1 MGNKLKI
8 GLAQYSPV
16 WEDKTASIKKIE
28 NLLSDSNVYN
38 LLVFPEMTLT
48 GFTMRSEKFSEDLTG
63 ESYNFFS
70 TLAKEKKCAV
80 MYGVIEKGRRKN
92 FNTLVHL
99 NNQGKILSTYRKI
112 HPFSY
117 SKENVFFGK
126 GKGTVITKVKGI
138 KIGLSICYDLR
149 FPELYRFY
157 AKEKVH
163 LIVDIANWPDTR
175 IEHWRVLLKARAI
188 ENQCY
193 VVGVN
198 RVGDDPKLHYNGFS
212 SVFDP
217 MGKEIVTVENDEKIV
232 AAEID
237 KSYADEVRKK
247 LPFLNDMRLIK

>member
-1 MGNKLKI
+1 MNNKLTI
-8 GLAQYSPV
+8 GLVQYSPV
-16 WEDKTASIKKIE
+16 WEDKSESIKKLE
-28 NLLSDSNVYN
+28 SLLSSSEASNLLI
-38 LLVFPEMTLT
+38 FPEMTLT
-48 GFTMRSEKFSEDLTG
+48 GFTMKSKEFAEELEGESFLFFSE
-63 ESYNFFS
+63 
-70 TLAKEKKCAV
+70 LAKEKKCAV
-80 MYGVIEKGRRKN
+80 MYGLIEKGKKKN

-99 NNQGKILSTYRKI
+99 NNQGRIISSYRKI

-117 SKENVFFGK
+117 SKENIFYGK
-126 GKGTVITKVKGI
+126 GKETVITKVKGL

-175 IEHWRVLLKARAI
+175 IEHWRTLLKARAI

-198 RVGDDPKLHYNGFS
+198 RVGDDQKLHYNGFS

-217 MGKEIVTVENDEKIV
+217 MGKEIVAVENEEKVIPV
-232 AAEID
+232 EFD
-237 KSYADEVRKK
+237 KFYIDEVRKT
-247 LPFLNDMRLIK
+247 LPFLNDMRMI